1 MSRQLTPEEIEEYK
15 RLTRDAEQIQLK
27 MDELMNQPIVYG
39 YARVSTRGQARDGN
53 SLEYQEEQLRSAGA
67 EKIYIDT
74 YTGKVS
80 DRPELDKLMKKLQ
93 SGDTLVVTK
102 LDRVARSVAAG
113 AELIDELNNRGVKVN
128 ILNMGIIDDTPTG
141 KLLRNVMLSFAE
153 FERDLIVQRTQ
164 EGKEIA
170 KRKPGYREGRPR
182 KYSKKQLEHAM
193 ELLKDN
199 SYSQVSELTGIS
211 VSTLTR
217 AKKRY
222 FMDDNCLPNNI

>member
-1 MSRQLTPEEIEEYK
+1 MI
-15 RLTRDAEQIQLK
+15 I
-27 MDELMNQPIVYG
+27 G

-74 YTGKVS
+74 YTGKVA
-80 DRPELDKLMKKLQ
+80 DRPELDKLKKKLQ

-113 AELIDELNNRGVKVN
+113 SELIDELNNRGVKVN

-182 KYSKKQLEHAM
+182 KCSKKQLEHAM

-199 SYSQVSELTGIS
+199 SYSQVAEMTGIS

-217 AKKRY
+217 EKRSIAK
-222 FMDDNCLPNNI
+222 N

>member
-1 MSRQLTPEEIEEYK
+1 MI
-15 RLTRDAEQIQLK
+15 I
-27 MDELMNQPIVYG
+27 G
-39 YARVSTRGQARDGN
+39 YERVSTRGQARDGN
-53 SLEYQEEQLRSAGA
+53 SLEYQEEQLRSAGV
-67 EKIYIDT
+67 EKIYYDT

-80 DRPELDKLMKKLQ
+80 ERPELDKLMKKLQ

-113 AELIDELNNRGVKVN
+113 SELIDELNNKGVKVN

-170 KRKPGYREGRPR
+170 KRKPGYKEGRPR
-182 KYSKKQLEHAM
+182 KYTKKQLEHAM

-199 SYSQVSELTGIS
+199 SYNQVSELTGIS

-217 AKKRY
+217 EKKRC
-222 FMDDNCLPNNI
+222 NLKSEI

>member
-1 MSRQLTPEEIEEYK
+1 MI
-15 RLTRDAEQIQLK
+15 I
-27 MDELMNQPIVYG
+27 G

-67 EKIYIDT
+67 ENIYIDT
-74 YTGKVS
+74 YTGKVA
-80 DRPELDKLMKKLQ
+80 DRPELDKLKKKLQ

-113 AELIDELNNRGVKVN
+113 SELIDELNNRGVKVN

-199 SYSQVSELTGIS
+199 SYSQVAEMTGIS

-217 AKKRY
+217 EKKAREC
-222 FMDDNCLPNNI
+222 NGKRNNG